1 MKYSL
6 EGSCAFLGL
15 EVEGKRVSIV
25 VRNISRYIFT
35 GDKQELMER
44 FVRGDSSRNT
54 DGNGLGLS
62 IAKSMVELQGGVFD
76 IILDGDLFKV
86 ICTFD
91 LI

>member
-1 MKYSL
+1 
-6 EGSCAFLGL
+6 
-15 EVEGKRVSIV
+15 EVNGKRVSII
-25 VRNISRYIFT
+25 VRNISRDIFT

-62 IAKSMVELQGGVFD
+62 IAKSMGELQGGVFD